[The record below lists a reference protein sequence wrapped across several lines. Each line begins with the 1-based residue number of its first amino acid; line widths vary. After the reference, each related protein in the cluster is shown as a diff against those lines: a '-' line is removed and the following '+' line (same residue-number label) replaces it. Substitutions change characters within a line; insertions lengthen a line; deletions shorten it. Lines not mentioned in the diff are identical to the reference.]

1 MQFGGYDITL
11 LIVPFLR
18 KGFQNNWNISNKTE
32 EESELSQTFL
42 G

>member
-11 LIVPFLR
+11 LIVPFLQ
-18 KGFQNNWNISNKTE
+18 KHFQNNWNISNETE